1 MLYHEKR
8 NPFFKLGFNE
18 NHIPNQKS
26 YEKKRKQRLD
36 QWDNPTVSWPP
47 YMPRP
52 TMHNGKTLIKEVEH
66 EYKEGILESR
76 PFKVPPYRTGDV
88 LDVTLFKSLSEG
100 KF

>member
-1 MLYHEKR
+1 LIHNAKR

-36 QWDNPTVSWPP
+36 EWENPTINWPP

-52 TMHNGKTLIKEVEH
+52 TMHKAKTLIKE
-66 EYKEGILESR
+66 LENEVKQSI
-76 PFKVPPYRTGDV
+76 
-88 LDVTLFKSLSEG
+88 
-100 KF
+100 